1 MTLVRWDPFRDLINL
16 QQRWAQGAAD
26 ADDSYGSWSP
36 LVDIFEKGDDMV
48 ISAELPGVAKD
59 GIDVQ
64 VEGNTLTLRGERK
77 RETEHADGE
86 TYRMERVYG
95 DFVRSFRLPKT
106 VDATRIA
113 ASFNNGVLTI
123 TLPKAEESKPKKIDI
138 KAA

>member
-16 QQRWAQGAAD
+16 QQRWTQSAAD
-26 ADDSYGSWSP
+26 PDDSYGSWAP

-48 ISAELPGVAKD
+48 ISAELPGVTKED
-59 GIDVQ
+59 IDMH

-77 RETEHADGE
+77 REAEHADGE

-95 DFVRSFRLPKT
+95 SFARSFKLPKT

-113 ASFNNGVLTI
+113 ASFSNGVLTI
-123 TLPKAEESKPKKIDI
+123 TLPKAEQSKPKKIDI

>member
-1 MTLVRWDPFRDLINL
+1 MTLVRWDPFRDLVHL
-16 QQRWAQGAAD
+16 QQRWAHSAAES
-26 ADDSYGSWSP
+26 DDSNGSWAP

-48 ISAELPGVAKD
+48 ISAELPGVAKED
-59 GIDVQ
+59 IDVQ
-64 VEGNTLTLRGERK
+64 VESNTLTLRGERK
-77 RETEHADGE
+77 RKTEQADGE

-95 DFVRSFRLPKT
+95 SFVRSFRLPKT